1 MGTISVIILAVFSNY
16 VFGTSEVNRFKPV
29 IWSKLMEHDKPT
41 FHGEIKESERIVQLK
56 PELIASDSDEVGGAK
71 YICNYIITKNK
82 RHPRTLPF
90 EIIVTDKLTGAAEIR
105 VKEGEK
111 LNFEEH
117 PVYKFGVVA
126 EDCGTPPKQS
136 NKAYV
141 LIKVLDVDEFAPK
154 FDNESYFAYVEEGK
168 MFDSIVEIHAS
179 DQDESEPYKTI
190 CNYELLTPGVP
201 FEITPQGVLKN
212 KEPLD
217 YSVHRNFILGA
228 VAVDCGGRRSDPVY
242 INLAITE
249 KCRSGWSGLEDIIK
263 YRAGS
268 GQQRLAEGAALR
280 LCDSD
285 CKPAQVNV
293 KLTLTTKHIGKGCDR
308 DTYSVNS
315 QRKLCGASGDS
326 VDLLPSPSSADWA
339 HNIPT
344 DDGHE
349 MDQVFSFDGQS
360 NALEVP
366 ESVFNHMLH
375 KQFTISAWLR
385 HGEPQQLNNS
395 KLPKEHI
402 LCMSDGDGMNR
413 HHYGLYIHGE
423 KLVLLL
429 RKEAEDVQTE
439 EDMKVFRPAEFR
451 WTIPQV
457 SDDRWHHFAVSVDLQ
472 DNKDDGVHLYIDG
485 KQLLTNDDNFEIID
499 DWPLHRTK
507 KVHSTK
513 LVVGACWQGAANTF
527 SHYYKGYMAGLFV
540 LKGKTESERVI
551 KCLNNCK
558 ENLDFHA
565 ISDMS
570 SGTSV
575 SFNSEMTEFTISS
588 RSVEE
593 VNRLMGQ
600 VAYVNA
606 RTYPTPGYRTLTIE
620 TSLICEGETVV
631 LPLLEKKI
639 LVEEQ
644 QEPVFVITGYSN
656 LTRMVYE
663 FERGLRVFHD
673 IHIFARS
680 QPLEDIAE
688 EGDSNGVD
696 ESSSAKAARLAL
708 KLSKTLSQ
716 QSTEQKD
723 DDFMIDECHVKADP
737 PLNLFIEHL
746 SLPTHLMEIHGL
758 EWSETND
765 GVVIRNADTIPNYE
779 NVIRNIHYYH
789 NKPEELANRTL
800 TLYCSSQNQRFI
812 STKFIERLVAVHQP
826 PPPVPKPAN
835 IMSNVQGIHQ
845 TLKGSNSES
854 LHSPG
859 AASSNLGMVAII
871 VVCVGF
877 LLFMIVLGVIRIR
890 AAHKRTQVVQVDEK
904 QEMEW
909 DNSALNITI
918 NPMEQEMFEYED
930 GARPTFP
937 EDSDTDEDEESS
949 MQGDYGDSTEDEEPA
964 PQGKGPV
971 GNELEWDHTSF

>member
-1 MGTISVIILAVFSNY
+1 MLVFVLSPSVLAL
-16 VFGTSEVNRFKPV
+16 TEINRYKPV
-29 IWSKLMEHDKPT
+29 IWSKILEHDKPA
-41 FHGEIKESERIVQLK
+41 FHGEIKENERVVQLK
-56 PELIASDSDEVGGAK
+56 PELVASDADEFGGGK
-71 YICNYIITKNK
+71 FICSYIISKNK
-82 RHPRTLPF
+82 RHPRTQPPPF
-90 EIIVTDKLTGAAEIR
+90 EVVVTDKVTGAAEIR
-105 VKEGEK
+105 VKDGEK

-117 PVYKFGVVA
+117 PFYKFGIVA

-136 NKAYV
+136 TKAYV
-141 LIKVLDVDEFAPK
+141 MIKVLDVDEFAPR

-168 MFDSIVEIHAS
+168 MYDSIVKIHAT
-179 DQDESEPYKTI
+179 DQDESSAFKTI

-201 FEITPQGVLKN
+201 FEISPDGVLRN

-228 VAVDCGGRRSDPVY
+228 VAIDCGGRKSEPVY
-242 INLAITE
+242 INLAVTE
-249 KCRSGWSGLEDIIK
+249 KCRSGWSGLQDVLK

-268 GQQRLAEGAALR
+268 GQQRLAEGAALN

-315 QRKLCGASGDS
+315 QRKLCGASGES
-326 VDLLPSPSSADWA
+326 VDLLPSPSSADWS

-375 KQFTISAWLR
+375 KHFTISAWLR
-385 HGEPQQLNNS
+385 HGEPPKTSGS
-395 KLPKEHI
+395 KTPKEHI

-429 RKEAEDVQTE
+429 RKEAEDVE
-439 EDMKVFRPAEFR
+439 SPEDMKVFRPAEFR

-457 SDDRWHHFAVSVDLQ
+457 LDDRWHHFAVSVDLQ
-472 DNKDDGVHLYIDG
+472 QENKDGGVHLYIDG
-485 KQLLTNDDNFEIID
+485 KLLLTNEDNFEIID
-499 DWPLHRTK
+499 DWPLHKTK

-513 LVVGACWQGAANTF
+513 LVVGACWQGADNTF
-527 SHYYKGYMAGLFV
+527 SHYYKGFMAGLFV

-606 RTYPTPGYRTLTIE
+606 RTYPTPGYRTLTVE
-620 TSLICEGETVV
+620 TSLICEGQTVV
-631 LPLLEKKI
+631 LPLLEKRV

-680 QPLEDIAE
+680 RPLE
-688 EGDSNGVD
+688 
-696 ESSSAKAARLAL
+696 ESEDDDNDGQEDNETTKAARLAM
-708 KLSKTLSQ
+708 KLSKTMLQ
-716 QSTEQKD
+716 QSTEPKD
-723 DDFMIDECHVKADP
+723 EDFMIDECHVKADP

-789 NKPEELANRTL
+789 NKPEDLANRTL

-812 STKFIERLVAVHQP
+812 STKFIERLVAVHQAP
-826 PPPVPKPAN
+826 PPPRPAN
-835 IMSNVQGIHQ
+835 VQSNVQGIHQ
-845 TLKGSNSES
+845 SLSNPS
-854 LHSPG
+854 LHSPAG

-918 NPMEQEMFEYED
+918 NPMEQEVRKELMFEYED

-937 EDSDTDEDEESS
+937 EDSDSDEDEESS
-949 MQGDYGDSTEDEEPA
+949 MQGDYGDSTEDEEPV
-964 PQGKGPV
+964 PQGKAPV
-971 GNELEWDHTSF
+971 GNDLEWDHTSF